1 MSILEEK
8 LLLSVSYEMEKF
20 SSDWRHCDYS
30 ASYLAQ
36 LISSRA
42 SDPTNQS
49 IMLSTVIN
57 ELLEVIY
64 HLKEKSKSL
73 MIEIKDSGSDIII
86 DFCLSM
92 SETNQLLFTS
102 FFNCNDTTQLKK
114 VYLSELKRVVN
125 NEEAHRFIG
134 LYEIIAD
141 YDVQL
146 SYQKK
151 SELDVL
157 RMKLAA

>member
-1 MSILEEK
+1 MATPEEK

-20 SSDWRHCDYS
+20 SNDWRHCDYS

-42 SDPTNQS
+42 TDPTKQS

-64 HLKEKSKSL
+64 HLKEKTRSL

-92 SETNQLLFTS
+92 SEKNQLLFNS
-102 FFNCNDTTQLKK
+102 FFSCNDAEQLKK

-151 SELDVL
+151 PEINIL